1 MRNFSRW
8 LINIQ
13 DQEGWEKMEEYCFSF
28 LMFYFFSFNF
38 VFVWFPYLSTAVK
51 DGFFFFCLNFLLWLA
66 WINRKE
72 LEVQNSGNCVAHHS
86 ERWQDKTNEM
96 MIWLSGFKFTNRP
109 NILLSL
115 CVLKT
120 KTTYQQHISSAK
132 IILDTA
138 VKILVSQMYL
148 RMLLLV

>member
-1 MRNFSRW
+1 MVNKHTGSRRVRKNGRILFFFFDVFFFFL
-8 LINIQ
+8 LILFLFGFLIYQ
-13 DQEGWEKMEEYCFSF
+13 LLWKM
-28 LMFYFFSFNF
+28 
-38 VFVWFPYLSTAVK
+38 
-51 DGFFFFCLNFLLWLA
+51 DFFFFCLNFLLWLA

-72 LEVQNSGNCVAHHS
+72 LEVQNSENCVAHHS

-120 KTTYQQHISSAK
+120 KTTHQQHISSAK
-132 IILDTA
+132 IILGTA